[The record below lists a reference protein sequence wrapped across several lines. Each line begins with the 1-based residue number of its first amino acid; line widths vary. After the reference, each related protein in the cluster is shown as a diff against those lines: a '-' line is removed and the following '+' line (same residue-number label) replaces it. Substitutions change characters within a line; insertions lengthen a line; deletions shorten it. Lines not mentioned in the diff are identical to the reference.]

1 MSDLAKIKAVP
12 DKGVFFKSNNEV
24 IKYVSENDG
33 MIGVIGVNWLT
44 QPLPDMQKYVDN
56 VASLSVKGF
65 KEWIL

>member
-1 MSDLAKIKAVP
+1 MSDLAKAVP
-12 DKGVFFKSNNEV
+12 DKGVFSFKSNNEV

>member
-1 MSDLAKIKAVP
+1 
-12 DKGVFFKSNNEV
+12 
-24 IKYVSENDG
+24 

-65 KEWIL
+65 KENGYYHHKII

>member
-1 MSDLAKIKAVP
+1 
-12 DKGVFFKSNNEV
+12 
-24 IKYVSENDG
+24 

-65 KEWIL
+65 KRMDIISHHKIIYRGNILWHVICI

>member
-1 MSDLAKIKAVP
+1 
-12 DKGVFFKSNNEV
+12 VFFHLNLITKLLNTF
-24 IKYVSENDG
+24 VSENDG

-65 KEWIL
+65 KRMDIISHHKII